1 MKKKS
6 KNAIILAVLV
16 NVTVLL
22 NFFSIYNRGYLSYN
36 GVAVD
41 REGNVYISTDSEIV
55 VYDKNSRFLY
65 RIAQVPRG
73 FNFTIKDDV
82 LYMKNSDY
90 VAICTKTGE
99 VVDLIYYSE
108 NDNLPDYMRYSY
120 NDRKQPY
127 VSENGDVYKLLKID
141 GLRLS
146 VMKNGDTVVYI
157 ESWTP
162 AILRFAAKVSIAI
175 TVGFFIYLAAD
186 SEKMRPVQNPSDKKR
201 ESK

>member
-1 MKKKS
+1 MKKES

-41 REGNVYISTDSEIV
+41 REGNVYIGTSSAID
-55 VYDKNSRFLY
+55 VYDSNSQFLY
-65 RIAQVPRG
+65 RITQVPRG
-73 FNFTIKDDV
+73 YNFTLWNDR
-82 LYMKNSDY
+82 LYLRGSDR
-90 VAICTKTGE
+90 VTIRTKTGE
-99 VVDLIYYSE
+99 LVERIYYSE

-127 VSENGDVYKLLKID
+127 VSEDGDVYRLLKIN

-157 ESWTP
+157 EPWTL

-175 TVGFFIYLAAD
+175 TVGFFIFQTVKE
-186 SEKMRPVQNPSDKKR
+186 EKMRLVQKSSGKNK